1 MTEIGMLIISSIVV
15 LLTDA
20 SNMGRLLG
28 SMLNP
33 VLWVGVFLSFKI
45 SNKYHSGNHMITYM
59 YVAVISTI
67 LRYVEIIYML
77 PTIGGFAPTIVMNRL
92 IWSVLGM
99 LMITAVII
107 GIRKF
112 RAQRRSSSTD

>member
-33 VLWVGVFLSFKI
+33 VLWVGVFPSFKI
-45 SNKYHSGNHMITYM
+45 SAISIIRSNNMITYM

-77 PTIGGFAPTIVMNRL
+77 PTIGGFAPTIVYL
-92 IWSVLGM
+92 IG
-99 LMITAVII
+99 
-107 GIRKF
+107 
-112 RAQRRSSSTD
+112 